1 MTSSTS
7 RLKSALS
14 RLKPTPVSWENSG
27 RKPQASLPLADGAN
41 CNICGW
47 RGESFEGTQHCESM
61 RCPQCGSIGR
71 DRFLLYSF
79 TTRLPYRKGLRILET
94 SPRLDDRYRTMMRNV
109 YKYTAS
115 DFDQSAHIGD
125 IQIDLQDIN
134 LPDSSLDV
142 MLSPHV
148 LEHVPDTAKALREI
162 HRVLDTNGRLYLQIP
177 LLQGMTGVP
186 SEPEFHGDNTP
197 VFFRFGVDLTH
208 KLREHGFTTTMLV
221 TQRWRNVLAGDSTLE
236 NASDGG
242 GGEFDLVDIVAAA
255 KQQLS
260 VNDDVV
266 AIAND
271 DEANKLGFLPA
282 GHYCTWECIKQ

>member
-1 MTSSTS
+1 MSSAID
-7 RLKSALS
+7 RLKRKLGL
-14 RLKPTPVSWENSG
+14 LKPQPVSWENSG
-27 RKPQASLPLADGAN
+27 RKPQVDFPLAQNAN

-47 RGESFEGTQHCESM
+47 SGDQFEGTQHCESM

-79 TTRLPYRKGLRILET
+79 TSRMPYQKDLRLLET
-94 SPRLDDRYRTMMRNV
+94 SPRLDDRYRTMMRAV
-109 YKYTAS
+109 YNYTAS

-125 IQIDLQDIN
+125 IQIDLQEIN

-148 LEHVPDTAKALREI
+148 LEHVPDTSKALNEI
-162 HRVLDTNGRLYLQIP
+162 HRVLAPNGRLYLQIP

-197 VFFRFGVDLTH
+197 VFFRFGVDLTQQ
-208 KLREHGFTTTMLV
+208 LRKHGFTTTMLV
-221 TQRWRNVLAGDSTLE
+221 TERWRNVLAGDAQLA
-236 NASDGG
+236 NGADGG
-242 GGEFDLVDIVAAA
+242 GGEFDLVDILAAA
-255 KQQLS
+255 KQHLTVAS
-260 VNDDVV
+260 DVV

-271 DEANKLGFLPA
+271 EQANKLGFLPA
-282 GHYCTWECIKQ
+282 GHYCTWECIKK